1 MSEPTPSTNFRWRD
15 LEFNPQS
22 RSVSVGGRTVILDA
36 RSARVFAAL
45 ADNFQQGVSKENLL
59 RSGWPGQLVHENS
72 LAKAVSKVRQ
82 AISGSGLEIAVA
94 YGFGYTLREIV
105 KSAATSGCQEKEEA
119 TALVERRRSS
129 NVSRGLLATLLV
141 AVGALGALAW
151 LGPGNAVPVRQDP
164 PMTNDPPNAIATILW
179 VDDHPANNEREVEE
193 FRRKRIAV
201 HLAKSTDDAMKLLA
215 MNRYA
220 LVVSDLG
227 RGEDRLAGIKMA
239 DALRDHGSSVP
250 IIIYTIRPADEAGQ
264 IAQRELVKSAGVNDL
279 AVTPQ
284 EVRQKVLNRVNAS

>member
-1 MSEPTPSTNFRWRD
+1 
-15 LEFNPQS
+15 
-22 RSVSVGGRTVILDA
+22 
-36 RSARVFAAL
+36 
-45 ADNFQQGVSKENLL
+45 
-59 RSGWPGQLVHENS
+59 
-72 LAKAVSKVRQ
+72 
-82 AISGSGLEIAVA
+82 
-94 YGFGYTLREIV
+94 
-105 KSAATSGCQEKEEA
+105 
-119 TALVERRRSS
+119 
-129 NVSRGLLATLLV
+129 
-141 AVGALGALAW
+141 
-151 LGPGNAVPVRQDP
+151 
-164 PMTNDPPNAIATILW
+164 MTNDPPNAVATILW

-215 MNRYA
+215 MHRYE

-239 DALRDHGSSVP
+239 DILRDRGSSVP
-250 IIIYTIRPADEAGQ
+250 IIIYTMRPADKAGQ